1 MTDTN
6 KKHRTEQE
14 AILYACQKQTSD
26 KSEQNKTIFIINNL
40 SLRPYTV
47 LDDKGN
53 EDNALTHDNVVK
65 RLASKHSSLQAIVP
79 MK

>member
-1 MTDTN
+1 
-6 KKHRTEQE
+6 
-14 AILYACQKQTSD
+14 
-26 KSEQNKTIFIINNL
+26 
-40 SLRPYTV
+40 